1 MCNYCNFITL
11 WALGDWQVDHET
23 WYKAGPR
30 YERHLRAIRRWTM
43 RACVILL
50 ARSVKHTGVRRRP
63 GLLQTKEPL
72 RVPERLEIALSQDVR
87 DVATTFRSSGQ
98 NISAARSEEH
108 TSELQS
114 LMRISYAVFCLQKK
128 K

>member
-72 RVPERLEIALSQDVR
+72 RVPERLEIAL
-87 DVATTFRSSGQ
+87 
-98 NISAARSEEH
+98 RSEEH

-114 LMRISYAVFCLQKK
+114 LMRLSYAVFCLKK
-128 K
+128 KNR

>member
-63 GLLQTKEPL
+63 GLLQTKEPP
-72 RVPERLEIALSQDVR
+72 RVPERTALTFAQYVR
-87 DVATTFRSSGQ
+87 AVPHTFRTHGRKTPQ
-98 NISAARSEEH
+98 Y
-108 TSELQS
+108 T
-114 LMRISYAVFCLQKK
+114 
-128 K
+128 

>member
-1 MCNYCNFITL
+1 
-11 WALGDWQVDHET
+11 
-23 WYKAGPR
+23 
-30 YERHLRAIRRWTM
+30 M

-98 NISAARSEEH
+98 NISAARPACWSRDPGSGRSEEH

-114 LMRISYAVFCLQKK
+114 LMRISYAVFCLTKQRVTQNADQQHPAPGTTSLQRTTRD
-128 K
+128 